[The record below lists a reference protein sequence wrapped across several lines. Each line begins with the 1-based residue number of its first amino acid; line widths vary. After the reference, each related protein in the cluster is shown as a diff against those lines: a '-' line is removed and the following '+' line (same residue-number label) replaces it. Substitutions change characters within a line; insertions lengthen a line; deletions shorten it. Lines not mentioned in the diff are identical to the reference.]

1 MNRYLA
7 VVSLVAAASLAAL
20 TAVATGQTPHPH
32 PHPHPHPRAA
42 PAHPA
47 HKIAPA
53 DEYFGRLKMS
63 ILGIAN
69 TIKDQGLKYDRQP
82 ESYPSLVSSIRFCE
96 DAIRDWEHK
105 YPRDPWVPKTL
116 LSLEHFYSKVTTD
129 EGRTRAKAT
138 ILWLVHDFP
147 KSPYSRTAQKEL
159 SEGKIGV
166 AATAAPALPAAGVD
180 ITKPVLGES
189 PSPAP
194 QK

>member
-1 MNRYLA
+1 MKRYLA
-7 VVSLVAAASLAAL
+7 VASVIAALSLPALASAAA
-20 TAVATGQTPHPH
+20 TEATHAHPT
-32 PHPHPHPRAA
+32 AA
-42 PAHPA
+42 PHPA

-82 ESYPSLVSSIRFCE
+82 DSYPSLVSSIRFCE

-105 YPRDPWVPKTL
+105 YPGDPWVPKTL
-116 LSLEHFYSKVTTD
+116 FNLEHFYQKVTTD
-129 EGRTRAKAT
+129 EGRARAKAT
-138 ILWLVHDFP
+138 IMWLIHDFP
-147 KSPYSRTAQKEL
+147 KSSYSKAAQREL
-159 SEGKIGV
+159 SEGRIGI
-166 AATAAPALPAAGVD
+166 AASPAPAPAASGVD
-180 ITKPVLGES
+180 ITKPVLGEN